1 MMEHRETP
9 ALPVMPL
16 SVALVGQT
24 VTFLGVDGGNGITH
38 RLAEMGLTPGERLEV
53 VNRGPGPFI
62 VDVRGTRL
70 VLGQGMVDRIQVR
83 TVME

>member
-24 VTFLGVDGGNGITH
+24 VTFLGVDGGNGD
-38 RLAEMGLTPGERLEV
+38 EQGEGARD
-53 VNRGPGPFI
+53 GDA
-62 VDVRGTRL
+62 VD
-70 VLGQGMVDRIQVR
+70 
-83 TVME
+83 